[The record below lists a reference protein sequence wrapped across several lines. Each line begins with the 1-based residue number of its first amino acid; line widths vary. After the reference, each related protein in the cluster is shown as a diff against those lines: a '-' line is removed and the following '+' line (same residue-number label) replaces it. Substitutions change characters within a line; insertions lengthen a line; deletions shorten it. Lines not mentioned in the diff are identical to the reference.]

1 MAPKSAYTDGFHGP
15 NSTLP
20 TILCLHGGGTNAA
33 IFNVQSIRIQRALAD
48 TFHFIFLE
56 GPVIA
61 LPGPGV
67 LPVFDGC
74 EPFLRWATPEA
85 GPIPKETVEIIRAAI
100 KERQK
105 KAEVVGVM
113 GFSQGAK
120 LAAGLLMEQQLR
132 EKGRE
137 GEGLGAEFKFG
148 VLFNSTTPPYANELL
163 ENELIAVPSL
173 HVVGKT
179 DPWRKSSVG
188 LYEEYFDK
196 MTGKKIELDV
206 GHRLP
211 NLPDDTDKIVA
222 EIRRLHQETMGS
234 AKGASDQATS

>member
-1 MAPKSAYTDGFHGP
+1 MAPKPAYHDGFHGP
-15 NSTLP
+15 SSTLP

-33 IFNVQSIRIQRALAD
+33 IFNIQSIRIQRALAD

-56 GPVIA
+56 GPIIA

-74 EPFLRWATPEA
+74 EPFLRWATAEA
-85 GPIPKETVEIIRAAI
+85 GPAPKETIEIIKTAI

-105 KAEVVGVM
+105 KAGVVGVM

-132 EKGRE
+132 EKRGE

-148 VLFNSTTPPYANELL
+148 VFFNSTSPPYAKELP
-163 ENELIAVPSL
+163 ENELITVPSV
-173 HVVGKT
+173 HVVGT
-179 DPWRKSSVG
+179 SDPWRKSSTE
-188 LYEEYFDK
+188 LYEVYFDK
-196 MTGKKIELDV
+196 QAGKKFELDIN
-206 GHRLP
+206 HRLP
-211 NLPDDTDKIVA
+211 SSQDDTDMIVA
-222 EIRRLHQETMGS
+222 EIRRMHQETLGS
-234 AKGASDQATS
+234 KKTPADQATS